1 MPYIAFLTIE
11 PYHYVLLYFYRLEDK
26 IFAFNIDIQTKNLP
40 LLQRCY
46 IAEEYY
52 DREQPITANK

>member
-11 PYHYVLLYFYRLEDK
+11 PYHYMLLYFSCFEDK
-26 IFAFNIDIQTKNLP
+26 IFHLTSSDRQKKP